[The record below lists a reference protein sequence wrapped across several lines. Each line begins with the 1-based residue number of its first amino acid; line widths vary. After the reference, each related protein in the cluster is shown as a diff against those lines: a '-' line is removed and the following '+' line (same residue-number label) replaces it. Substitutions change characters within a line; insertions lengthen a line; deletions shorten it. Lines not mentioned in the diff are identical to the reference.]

1 MFDYLEVKFVA
12 VRQREPVFLERT
24 IPFSSGA
31 ELVTLDHLLSCG
43 IIQPH
48 WDKQVDLEPPVE
60 RDCYRCS
67 SWGSLRR
74 FLAAKMASLPL
85 TKCGGLLYSCCCC
98 GGRDAILWA
107 FTGAAVGAVLRW
119 VAAVRMPSF
128 DAAVY
133 GGRTWGMVASA
144 RVWTSPFR
152 WSDKTSRG
160 ASFYFLEREGFFW
173 CG

>member
-1 MFDYLEVKFVA
+1 MGKESGMFDYLEVKFVA

-48 WDKQVDLEPPVE
+48 WDKQVDLELTEVWFYASIQQVDFEPPAE

-74 FLAAKMASLPL
+74 
-85 TKCGGLLYSCCCC
+85 
-98 GGRDAILWA
+98 
-107 FTGAAVGAVLRW
+107 
-119 VAAVRMPSF
+119 VAA
-128 DAAVY
+128 A
-133 GGRTWGMVASA
+133 GMATV
-144 RVWTSPFR
+144 
-152 WSDKTSRG
+152 
-160 ASFYFLEREGFFW
+160 E
-173 CG
+173 CI